1 MKTKFL
7 LFLALLCWG
16 GLEYASAQITTGT
29 PSSKVIRT
37 GNRPE
42 AGDFGVYLGATSD
55 MLQAFDKDVKF
66 SALPLLNFKYMV
78 TDQFEA
84 RLGLELYKS
93 SQRLNGDMQSSNM
106 SGDPITLPYKTIN
119 SSSNAFFYPGFAY
132 HFSSKNILDIYVGAE
147 IPIGWDSS
155 TSKSDSSYPDY
166 ESSGNF
172 INYASSV
179 TKRSFVIGLG
189 AFVGIQ
195 AFIADLPLAL
205 GAEFGLSSRLDTGL
219 KYKHE
224 ETEGAETQTYY
235 TSDLD
240 TTESTFDK
248 LNARKGEIGGQ
259 VRLTLTYYFK

>member
-1 MKTKFL
+1 ML
-7 LFLALLCWG
+7 G